1 MPEAPV
7 TPEDHAVD
15 VTPAAPWRVAA
26 VTVQEHGVL
35 QVRFQDGVE
44 GRVVIR
50 PSFMY
55 GVFEPLRDPALFA
68 RADVVRGAVTWPG
81 ELDLAPDALY
91 DAVVAHGECV
101 VS

>member
-1 MPEAPV
+1 MRCEGTVAL
-7 TPEDHAVD
+7 A
-15 VTPAAPWRVAA
+15 AAPWRVTA

-50 PSFMY
+50 SSFMY
-55 GVFEPLRDPALFA
+55 GVFEPLQDPEFFA
-68 RADVVRGAVTWPG
+68 RAGVVWGAITWPG

-91 DAVVAHGECV
+91 DAIVAHGECV
-101 VS
+101 LS